1 MCYYKTIKQLV
12 NVIKINIFL
21 IYLLTAFLIQKKIE
35 SWKPKLVLWKINIS
49 FISLPLLLWEK
60 KSFFFLLGNLEL

>member
-49 FISLPLLLWEK
+49 FISLPLLL
-60 KSFFFLLGNLEL
+60 

>member
-1 MCYYKTIKQLV
+1 
-12 NVIKINIFL
+12 L